1 MRAALTCSFCP
12 RLVGHPVN
20 PINRGGRL
28 RPPLP
33 ATWQACFGSPSPCRV
48 LFPAITAADKD
59 GYHQQE
65 EPNQGDDAP
74 AKSRSGHLAEKRCYR
89 QCYDEQDN
97 EHHAQNNDRHFFFLP
112 LFFLCCCV
120 CRAFVR
126 SLHGRQYSSTA
137 KPTYRTDD
145 MPRRRA
151 CVLSSSFVSSFPP
164 RYRSAHSLPAN
175 SFQRFLK

>member
-48 LFPAITAADKD
+48 LFPAITSRKSQTRATMPQLKAVADTQQRNAVTASAMTNRIMSITHRTMIVTSFSSRFSSCAAVSA
-59 GYHQQE
+59 
-65 EPNQGDDAP
+65 AP
-74 AKSRSGHLAEKRCYR
+74 
-89 QCYDEQDN
+89 
-97 EHHAQNNDRHFFFLP
+97 
-112 LFFLCCCV
+112 LCGLCTV
-120 CRAFVR
+120 
-126 SLHGRQYSSTA
+126 GSTA